1 MKLDEFMDYADGS
14 LHQDLKIFVKNGKTL
29 DEQRKRALLI
39 ASLAS
44 NMAVHAFNA
53 LEETSR
59 GTIGMTEQIFDAN
72 EMARLQYE
80 LSDLTSSSMYEFMT
94 NQSAMRKLY
103 AALTNFMNRKLG
115 S

>member
-1 MKLDEFMDYADGS
+1 MNLDEFMDYADGS
-14 LHQDLKIFVKNGKTL
+14 LHQDLQIFVKNGETL

-39 ASLAS
+39 ASIAS
-44 NMAVHAFNA
+44 NMAVYAFNA

-59 GTIGMTEQIFDAN
+59 GTIGMTEQLFDAK
-72 EMARLQYE
+72 EMAQLHEE
-80 LSDLTSSSMYEFMT
+80 LSDLTSSSMYEHMT

-103 AALTNFMNRKLG
+103 AALTDFMNHKLR

>member
-1 MKLDEFMDYADGS
+1 MKLDEFMDYANGS
-14 LHQDLKIFVKNGKTL
+14 LHQDLRIFVKSGETL
-29 DEQRKRALLI
+29 DDQRRRALLI

-59 GTIGMTEQIFDAN
+59 GTIGMTEQIFDAK
-72 EMARLQYE
+72 EMAQLHHG
-80 LSDLTSSSMYEFMT
+80 LFDLTSPSTYEFMT
-94 NQSAMRKLY
+94 NQSAIRKLY
-103 AALTNFMNRKLG
+103 AALTDFMNHKLR

>member
-1 MKLDEFMDYADGS
+1 MKLDEFMDYANGS
-14 LHQDLKIFVKNGKTL
+14 LHQDLRIFVKGGETL
-29 DEQRKRALLI
+29 DDQRRRALLI

-59 GTIGMTEQIFDAN
+59 GTIGMTEQIFDEK
-72 EMARLQYE
+72 EMAQLHHE
-80 LSDLTSSSMYEFMT
+80 LSDLTSPGTYEFMT

-103 AALTNFMNRKLG
+103 ATLTDFMNHKLR